1 MTDGRIILNMDNYKP
16 LREIVFEAMR
26 EAIVSG
32 RLAPGERL
40 VEIKLADEMGVS
52 RTPVR
57 EAIRKLELEG
67 FVIMMQRKGAY
78 VAGLSPKEIRDVFE
92 IRSTLE
98 SLAARLAAERITQ
111 VQLEQLKRQLADLE
125 EKIRSH
131 EIEAVVKADIAFHDV
146 LFSASGNARLVSMLS
161 NLREQIHRYRSMSL
175 SYPGR
180 MSVALGEH
188 RAIVKAIVEHKPQEA
203 AEAALEHM
211 DSAEASLIEVMKK
224 VHMSINEERE
234 E

>member
-98 SLAARLAAERITQ
+98 SLAARLAAERIKEP
-111 VQLEQLKRQLADLE
+111 QLELLKKQLGVLE
-125 EKIRSH
+125 EMIKTH
-131 EIEAVVKADIAFHDV
+131 EIEAVVKADIVFHDI

-180 MSVALGEH
+180 MSIALGEH
-188 RAIVKAIVEHKPQEA
+188 RAIVNAIVEHKPDEA
-203 AEAALEHM
+203 AQSALLHM
-211 DSAEASLIEVMKK
+211 DSAEASLMEVMKK
-224 VHMSINEERE
+224 VHMNINEERE
-234 E
+234 V

>member
-1 MTDGRIILNMDNYKP
+1 MGSRKIILNMDNYKP

-32 RLAPGERL
+32 RLVPGERL
-40 VEIKLADEMGVS
+40 VEIKLALEMGVS

-78 VAGLSPKEIRDVFE
+78 VAGLSPREIRDVFE

-98 SLAARLAAERITQ
+98 SLAARLAAERISEP
-111 VQLEQLKRQLADLE
+111 QLDNLKKLLADIE
-125 EKIRSH
+125 SKIG
-131 EIEAVVKADIAFHDV
+131 IQDLEAVVKLDIAFHDT
-146 LFSASGNARLVSMLS
+146 LFRASGNARLVSLLS

-180 MSVALGEH
+180 MMIALNEH
-188 RAIVKAIVEHKPQEA
+188 RAIVKAIVIRDAHAA
-203 AEAALEHM
+203 AEAANMHIE
-211 DSAEASLIEVMKK
+211 SAEASLIEVMRE
-224 VHMSINEERE
+224 VHMSINDEKEE
-234 E
+234 

>member
-98 SLAARLAAERITQ
+98 SLAAKLAAERITEP
-111 VQLEQLKRQLADLE
+111 QLELLKRQLADLE
-125 EKIRSH
+125 EMIKTH
-131 EIEAVVKADIAFHDV
+131 EIEAVVKADITFHDI

-180 MSVALGEH
+180 MSIALGEH
-188 RAIVKAIVEHKPQEA
+188 RAIVKAIVEHKPDDA
-203 AEAALEHM
+203 ANAALRHM

-224 VHMSINEERE
+224 VHMSINDERE
-234 E
+234 V

>member
-1 MTDGRIILNMDNYKP
+1 MNENRIILNMDNYKP

-98 SLAARLAAERITQ
+98 SLAARLAAERISES
-111 VQLEQLKRQLADLE
+111 QLEQLRRQLADIE
-125 EKIRSH
+125 SKIKTH
-131 EIEAVVKADIAFHDV
+131 ELEAVVKSDIIFHDI
-146 LFSASGNARLVSMLS
+146 LFNASGNARLVTMLS

-180 MSVALGEH
+180 MLIAMDEH
-188 RAIVKAIVEHKPQEA
+188 RAIVKAIVAHDPEA
-203 AEAALEHM
+203 AANAALMHM
-211 DSAEASLIEVMKK
+211 ESAEHSLIEVMKK

-234 E
+234 V

>member
-98 SLAARLAAERITQ
+98 SLAARLAAERITEN
-111 VQLEQLKRQLADLE
+111 QLDQLKRQLADIE
-125 EKIRSH
+125 EKIKTH
-131 EIEAVVKADIAFHDV
+131 ELEAVVKSDIIFHDI
-146 LFSASGNARLVSMLS
+146 LFNASGNARLVSMLS

-180 MSVALGEH
+180 MVVALEEH
-188 RAIVKAIVEHKPQEA
+188 RAIVKSIIDHNSEA
-203 AEAALEHM
+203 ASRAAVMHM
-211 DSAEASLIEVMKK
+211 ESAEASLIEVMKK
-224 VHMSINEERE
+224 VHMSITDESGA
-234 E
+234 

>member
-131 EIEAVVKADIAFHDV
+131 
-146 LFSASGNARLVSMLS
+146 G
-161 NLREQIHRYRSMSL
+161 
-175 SYPGR
+175 
-180 MSVALGEH
+180 
-188 RAIVKAIVEHKPQEA
+188 
-203 AEAALEHM
+203 
-211 DSAEASLIEVMKK
+211 
-224 VHMSINEERE
+224 
-234 E
+234 